1 MIALIQRVNSCEVYI
16 ENQGDSIIQQGL
28 LVFLGIE
35 KNDSIDD
42 IKYCAK
48 KIINLRIFDDNQ
60 GKMNLSVKDL
70 DAEVMIISQFTLCGN
85 TKKGNR
91 PSYVT
96 AMDVESAKIIY
107 NQFLDYIVTLYKRIQ
122 SGTFQATMNVALENN
137 GPVTLII
144 RSNN

>member
-1 MIALIQRVNSCEVYI
+1 MIALIQRVNSCKVYI
-16 ENQGDSIIQQGL
+16 ENQGDSVIQQGL

-35 KNDSIDD
+35 QNDSVDD

-91 PSYVT
+91 PSYVA

-107 NQFLDYIVTLYKRIQ
+107 NQFLDYIVTLYKRVQ
-122 SGTFQATMNVALENN
+122 SGTFQAPMNVALENN
-137 GPVTLII
+137 GPVNLII